1 MEMADY
7 AELADIARARHDAE
21 QRLAVTPLGLKAD
34 PKAYFDKV
42 KTLIFTEMNKANVE
56 LHKSGAPLF
65 GRNHLPTFDREI
77 FVTFGTDLLCR
88 ISLELR
94 AGRHFILASISGPPN
109 GFELSR
115 REYPCNNDAS
125 YLEMRSPGE
134 AGAPVMGIR
143 PEQIAVDI
151 ISSVLRG
158 EFV

>member
-7 AELADIARARHDAE
+7 AELADNARARHEAE
-21 QRLAVTPLGLKAD
+21 QQLAVRQLGLKAD
-34 PKAYFDKV
+34 PQAYFDKV

-56 LHKSGAPLF
+56 LHRSGAPLF

-88 ISLELR
+88 VSLEVR
-94 AGRHFILASISGPPN
+94 AGRDFILASISGPPN

-125 YLEMRSPGE
+125 NLQMHLAGE
-134 AGAPVMGIR
+134 AGAMVIGIR

-151 ISSVLRG
+151 VSSVLRG
-158 EFV
+158 KFV